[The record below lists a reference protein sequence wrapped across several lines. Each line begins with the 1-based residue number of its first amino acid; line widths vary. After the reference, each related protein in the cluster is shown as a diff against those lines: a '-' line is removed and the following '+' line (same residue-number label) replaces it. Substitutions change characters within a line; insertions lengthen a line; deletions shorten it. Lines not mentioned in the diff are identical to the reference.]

1 MKSVLV
7 KVTIALNYIFP
18 YLKWLVLAEESQ
30 VTPLPWASVLD
41 KDAKKNMKNL
51 LTSYKQVYWR

>member
-41 KDAKKNMKNL
+41 KDAKNMKNL
-51 LTSYKQVYWR
+51 LTSYKQVY

>member
-7 KVTIALNYIFP
+7 KFTIALNYIFP
-18 YLKWLVLAEESQ
+18 QLKCLVLAEESQ
-30 VTPLPWASVLD
+30 MTPIPWASVLD

-51 LTSYKQVYWR
+51 LTRYKQVY